1 MSDTVGDV
9 TAPSGAAAAGVPTAP
24 APLTHRQILIV
35 FSGLMTGLLLAALDQ
50 TIVATALPT
59 IVGELGGLEH
69 YSWVV
74 TAYLLTSTVST
85 PLYGKISDLYGRK
98 AVFQTAILI
107 FLAGSLLA
115 GLAQT
120 MVQLVLC
127 RGIQG
132 AGAGG
137 LMAMTFAVVG
147 DVVAPR
153 ERGRYT
159 GYLGSVFAFASVVG
173 PLLGGFIVDH
183 VSWRWVFLI
192 NLPVGAMA
200 LVVTSSVLKPPL
212 MRRAHRIDVEGAVL
226 LVTAVSCLVLGLVWG
241 GTEYPWGSLVIIGL
255 GLAGVVLTLAFVA
268 WESRVPEPTLP
279 LRLFGNRIFSVTAGL
294 GFLIGCGMFGGI
306 IFLPLFLQIVT
317 GASATNSG
325 LLMLPLMG
333 GLMTASITSGRII
346 SRTGRYKVWP
356 VTGMAVAAAG
366 MFLLS
371 LMGPD
376 TTRLESSFCMLVLG
390 LGLGMV
396 MQVLVLAV
404 QNAVAYADL
413 GVATAAATFFRSMGG
428 LFGVAVF
435 GAILNTRMAEELPR
449 LVPAAAL
456 AEAGGRASQLLS
468 SPAQIRLL
476 PPEIRNGIIEALSLS
491 IHSVFLWAIP
501 LLLAGFALSWFLDEI
516 PLRETVHTGQPS
528 PGERPQSV
536 PGG

>member
-1 MSDTVGDV
+1 MAEDH
-9 TAPSGAAAAGVPTAP
+9 PSGGAAAGVLTTP

-35 FSGLMTGLLLAALDQ
+35 FSGLMAGLLLAALDQ

-59 IVGELGGLEH
+59 IVGELGGLDH

-74 TAYLLTSTVST
+74 TSYLLSSTVST
-85 PLYGKISDLYGRK
+85 PLYGKISDIYGRK

-120 MVQLVLC
+120 MVQLILC
-127 RGIQG
+127 RGLQG
-132 AGAGG
+132 VGAGG

-147 DVVAPR
+147 DVVSPR

-173 PLLGGFIVDH
+173 PLVGGFIVDH
-183 VSWRWVFLI
+183 VSWRWIFLV
-192 NLPVGAMA
+192 NLPVGALA
-200 LVVTSSVLKPPL
+200 FVVTSRVLKLPVV
-212 MRRAHRIDVEGAVL
+212 RRPHRIDVEGAFL
-226 LVTAVSCLVLGLVWG
+226 LVAGVSCLLLTLVWG
-241 GTEYPWGSLVIIGL
+241 GTEYPWGSRVIVGL

-268 WESRVPEPTLP
+268 WESRVAEPMLP
-279 LRLFGNRIFSVTAGL
+279 LRLFRNPIFSVSSGL
-294 GFLIGCGMFGGI
+294 GFLIGGGMFGGI
-306 IFLPLFLQIVT
+306 IFLPLFLQVVT

-325 LLMLPLMG
+325 LLMLPLIG
-333 GLMTASITSGRII
+333 GLMLTSITSGRII
-346 SRTGRYKVWP
+346 TRTGRYKVWP
-356 VTGMAVAAAG
+356 VTGMAVAASG

-371 LMGPD
+371 LMD
-376 TTRLESSFCMLVLG
+376 AATTRLERSICMLVFG
-390 LGLGMV
+390 LWIGMV

-404 QNAVAYADL
+404 QNAVPYADL
-413 GVATAAATFFRSMGG
+413 GVATAATTFFRTMGG
-428 LFGVAVF
+428 SFGVAVF

-456 AEAGGRASQLLS
+456 AMAGGRTSQLLS

-476 PPEIRNGIIEALSLS
+476 PPAVMDGIIEALARS

-501 LLLAGFALSWFLDEI
+501 PLLAGFALSWFLDEI
-516 PLRETVHTGQPS
+516 PLRETVHAGQPTADENAA
-528 PGERPQSV
+528 PSV
-536 PGG
+536 SAG

>member
-226 LVTAVSCLVLGLVWG
+226 LVTAVSCLVLALVWG
-241 GTEYPWGSLVIIGL
+241 GTEYPWGSMVIIGL

-390 LGLGMV
+390 LGIGMV

>member
-1 MSDTVGDV
+1 VSDTVGDV

-226 LVTAVSCLVLGLVWG
+226 LVTAVSCLVLALVWG

-390 LGLGMV
+390 LGIGMV

>member
-1 MSDTVGDV
+1 
-9 TAPSGAAAAGVPTAP
+9 
-24 APLTHRQILIV
+24 
-35 FSGLMTGLLLAALDQ
+35 MTGLLLAALDQ

-74 TAYLLTSTVST
+74 TAYLLSSTVST

-120 MVQLVLC
+120 MLQLVLF

-147 DVVAPR
+147 DVVSPR
-153 ERGRYT
+153 QRGRYT
-159 GYLGSVFAFASVVG
+159 GYLGSVFAFASVIG

-200 LVVTSSVLKPPL
+200 FIVTSSVLEQPVV
-212 MRRAHRIDVEGAVL
+212 RRSHRIDVEGAVL
-226 LVTAVSCLVLGLVWG
+226 LIAGVSCLILALVWG
-241 GTEYPWGSLVIIGL
+241 GTAYPWGSLVIVGL
-255 GLAGVVLTLAFVA
+255 GLAGVVLTLVFVA
-268 WESRVPEPTLP
+268 WESRATEPMLP
-279 LRLFGNRIFSVTAGL
+279 LRLFGSRIFSVTAGL

-333 GLMTASITSGRII
+333 GLMTASITSGWII

-356 VTGMAVAAAG
+356 VTGMAVATTG

-371 LMGPD
+371 LMDPD
-376 TTRLESSFCMLVLG
+376 TTRLESSLSMLVLG

-404 QNAVAYADL
+404 QNAVPYADL
-413 GVATAAATFFRSMGG
+413 GVATGAATFFRSMGG

-435 GAILNTRMAEELPR
+435 GAILSRRMAAELPR
-449 LVPAAAL
+449 LVPAAAI
-456 AEAGGRASQLLS
+456 AQVGGRTSQLLS

-476 PPEIRNGIIEALSLS
+476 PPEIMNGIIEALSRS

-516 PLRETVHTGQPS
+516 PLRETAHIGQPS
-528 PGERPQSV
+528 PGASA
-536 PGG
+536 

>member
-1 MSDTVGDV
+1 MSETGGGA
-9 TAPSGAAAAGVPTAP
+9 TAPSGAETGVPSTP
-24 APLTHRQILIV
+24 GPLSHRQILLV
-35 FSGLMTGLLLAALDQ
+35 FSGLMAGLLLAALDQ

-59 IVGELGGLEH
+59 IVGELGGLDH

-74 TAYLLTSTVST
+74 TAYLLSSTVST

-120 MVQLVLC
+120 MWQLVVC
-127 RGIQG
+127 RGLQG

-137 LMAMTFAVVG
+137 LMAMAFAVVG
-147 DVVAPR
+147 DVVPPR

-173 PLLGGFIVDH
+173 PVVGGFIVDH

-192 NLPVGAMA
+192 NLPVGAVA
-200 LVVTSSVLKPPL
+200 LVVTSSVLTLPV
-212 MRRAHRIDVEGAVL
+212 MRRPHRIDVEGAVL
-226 LVTAVSCLVLGLVWG
+226 LVAGVSCLLLALVWG
-241 GTEYPWGSLVIIGL
+241 GTEYPWGSHVIV
-255 GLAGVVLTLAFVA
+255 GLALGGAVLTLAFVA
-268 WESRVPEPTLP
+268 WESRVTEPMLP
-279 LRLFGNRIFSVTAGL
+279 LRLFGNRIFSVSAGL
-294 GFLIGCGMFGGI
+294 GFLTGCGMFGGI

-333 GLMTASITSGRII
+333 GLMVASISSGRII
-346 SRTGRYKVWP
+346 SRTGRYNVWP
-356 VTGMAVAAAG
+356 VTGMAVATTG

-371 LMGPD
+371 LMDAG
-376 TTRLESSFCMLVLG
+376 TTRLGSSLCMLVLG
-390 LGLGMV
+390 LGIGMI

-404 QNAVAYADL
+404 QNAVPYADL

-428 LFGVAVF
+428 SFGVAVF
-435 GAILNTRMAEELPR
+435 GAILNTRMAAELPQ
-449 LVPAAAL
+449 LLPAAAL
-456 AEAGGRASQLLS
+456 AQVGGRASQLLS

-476 PPEIRNGIIEALSLS
+476 PPPIMHGIIEALSRS
-491 IHSVFLWAIP
+491 IHSVFVWAVP
-501 LLLAGFALSWFLDEI
+501 LLLAGFVLAWFLPEI
-516 PLRETVHTGQPS
+516 PLRDTVHAGS
-528 PGERPQSV
+528 PASGDQSSV
-536 PGG
+536 PAD